1 MDQELLNK
9 YLSGNAST
17 EEKKQVIAWVKSDTA
32 HKTKLLSMRKLYDIS
47 LWQIEEDRTIRK
59 LAHLL
64 VNRVRPCT

>member
-47 LWQIEEDRTIRK
+47 LWQIEESELSGNLRTFWSIE
-59 LAHLL
+59 
-64 VNRVRPCT
+64 